1 MSYPAISR
9 PANRAAGN
17 LKPRAHRAGLPGK
30 EISFI
35 LCPLTPPIPLWR
47 DGVRSGQGGVKMEFW
62 EIYDLY
68 YSKVRKFILAL
79 VKDEWVADD
88 IIQETFLKVQQNIE
102 SLRDP
107 SRLSSW
113 IFRIAHNLCQDHFRR
128 LKKSRKEEKIDQE
141 ETEDLN
147 EALIQKELGIQK
159 ELEQRQ
165 MGECVQNQINLL
177 TEPLRTVLVLF
188 DIMEFSHQESADI
201 LGITVKNAKVRL
213 HRARKKLK
221 TILEE
226 KCAFER
232 DERNVLIC
240 TPARNTE
247 TSLSERQDP
256 SVRGTSLRKPE
267 LRGRRPSKP

>member
-1 MSYPAISR
+1 
-9 PANRAAGN
+9 
-17 LKPRAHRAGLPGK
+17 
-30 EISFI
+30 
-35 LCPLTPPIPLWR
+35 
-47 DGVRSGQGGVKMEFW
+47 MEFW
-62 EIYDLY
+62 EIYDQY
-68 YSKVRKFILAL
+68 YLRVRKFILAL

-128 LKKSRKEEKIDQE
+128 LKKSRREERIDRE
-141 ETEDLN
+141 ETEDLD
-147 EALIQKELGIQK
+147 EALIQKGLGIQK

-177 TEPLRTVLVLF
+177 PESLRPVLVLF

-201 LGITVKNAKVRL
+201 LGITVKNVKVRL
-213 HRARKKLK
+213 HRARRKLK

-240 TPARNTE
+240 TPAPNTE
-247 TSLSERQDP
+247 TTLSGRQP
-256 SVRGTSLRKPE
+256 PQVRGTFLRKPE
-267 LRGRRPSKP
+267 WKGKRPAKQ

>member
-1 MSYPAISR
+1 
-9 PANRAAGN
+9 
-17 LKPRAHRAGLPGK
+17 
-30 EISFI
+30 
-35 LCPLTPPIPLWR
+35 
-47 DGVRSGQGGVKMEFW
+47 MEFW
-62 EIYDLY
+62 EIYDPY

-88 IIQETFLKVQQNIE
+88 IIQEAFLKVQQNIE

-128 LKKSRKEEKIDQE
+128 LKKSRKEERIDQE
-141 ETEDLN
+141 ATEDLH
-147 EALIQKELGIQK
+147 EALIQKELGVQK
-159 ELEQRQ
+159 ELERRQ

-177 TEPLRTVLVLF
+177 PESLRTVLVLF

-201 LGITVKNAKVRL
+201 LGITVKNVKVRL
-213 HRARKKLK
+213 HRARKRLK
-221 TILEE
+221 VILEE

-247 TSLSERQDP
+247 TTLSGRRSP
-256 SVRGTSLRKPE
+256 SVRGTSSRRPE
-267 LRGRRPSKP
+267 LKGERPSKR